1 MEQLQVPMYTN
12 SLACPCI
19 YAKAVMPW
27 LHSAADNQHKLP
39 FCCVANNYIHC
50 QTHFYGDYHNTGHMQ
65 MAATCFGYW
74 LVPYWERLS
83 DAGEEDKVA
92 YLSIPMMA

>member
-19 YAKAVMPW
+19 YAKAVM
-27 LHSAADNQHKLP
+27 P

-65 MAATCFGYW
+65 MAATCFGYG
-74 LVPYWERLS
+74 LVPFWERLS

-92 YLSIPMMA
+92 YLSIPVMA